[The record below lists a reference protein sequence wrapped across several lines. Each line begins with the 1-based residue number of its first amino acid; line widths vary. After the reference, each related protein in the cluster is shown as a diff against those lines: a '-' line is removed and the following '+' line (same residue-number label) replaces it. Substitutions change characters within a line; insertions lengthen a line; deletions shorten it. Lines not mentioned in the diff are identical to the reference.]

1 MASVRCGHHAIRSHE
16 PRAAVRAEHYKSS
29 PRGRRA
35 YSTGE
40 KNTKHTSKRHRGSR
54 GSHRR
59 TSQPSLTTR
68 PTNAHTHK
76 RETSPEPTEPADRT
90 SIETHHQ
97 CAPRTHR
104 RSRSNTV
111 PSTRSRGLLSYRC
124 SEVSGSRSQRAEG
137 DGEPTRTFRVSS
149 PFGFARKIAIP
160 NTFRVVKMSVET
172 WVLLSRG
179 LMAFARES
187 RRQFA
192 RGPRVA
198 SGVFVARRRRKF
210 RWLSTKDE
218 KDKRSRYETTR
229 QRARARAGQA
239 SVGASSAAP
248 SPLGAG
254 SSVVA
259 PSSPAAAPLTS
270 PAATARASAAA
281 TASDGLD
288 AGLERVAC
296 W

>member
-1 MASVRCGHHAIRSHE
+1 MWAPRDQV
-16 PRAAVRAEHYKSS
+16 PRATCSGARSITRVRRAA
-29 PRGRRA
+29 GARRA
-35 YSTGE
+35 YSTGG
-40 KNTKHTSKRHRGSR
+40 KKTKHTSKRHRGSR

-160 NTFRVVKMSVET
+160 NIRIRS
-172 WVLLSRG
+172 
-179 LMAFARES
+179 
-187 RRQFA
+187 
-192 RGPRVA
+192 A
-198 SGVFVARRRRKF
+198 SLKCRLR
-210 RWLSTKDE
+210 
-218 KDKRSRYETTR
+218 
-229 QRARARAGQA
+229 
-239 SVGASSAAP
+239 
-248 SPLGAG
+248 LG
-254 SSVVA
+254 S
-259 PSSPAAAPLTS
+259 
-270 PAATARASAAA
+270 
-281 TASDGLD
+281 
-288 AGLERVAC
+288 C
-296 W
+296 

>member
-1 MASVRCGHHAIRSHE
+1 MWAPRDQV
-16 PRAAVRAEHYKSS
+16 PRATCSGARSFTRV
-29 PRGRRA
+29 RRA
-35 YSTGE
+35 AGG
-40 KNTKHTSKRHRGSR
+40 HTVPGGKKQNIPVKHRGSR

-160 NTFRVVKMSVET
+160 NIRIRS
-172 WVLLSRG
+172 
-179 LMAFARES
+179 
-187 RRQFA
+187 
-192 RGPRVA
+192 A
-198 SGVFVARRRRKF
+198 SLKCRLR
-210 RWLSTKDE
+210 
-218 KDKRSRYETTR
+218 
-229 QRARARAGQA
+229 
-239 SVGASSAAP
+239 
-248 SPLGAG
+248 LG
-254 SSVVA
+254 S
-259 PSSPAAAPLTS
+259 
-270 PAATARASAAA
+270 
-281 TASDGLD
+281 
-288 AGLERVAC
+288 C
-296 W
+296 